1 MWEIPGPQCGEEK
14 PRYLNQVFRK
24 SASSPVPCFLFG
36 PSALGWFFFSF
47 FIYYDPAMNPHCMS
61 TPCLKDFI
69 LQTPELHKCLNF
81 KKLYSSRYLVIA
93 TENVLK
99 QSCYL
104 WLSILAVHLKH
115 RQSFKRIQVF
125 SFRHRL
131 RELRFP
137 EYILGIW
144 LFKKLCFWPG
154 SILSACLCISHLH
167 LCWGLYAIT
176 SDLSTVSPPPLA
188 HPTC

>member
-1 MWEIPGPQCGEEK
+1 MWEMPGPRGEEK
-14 PRYLNQVFRK
+14 SRYLNQVFGK
-24 SASSPVPCFLFG
+24 SASFLVPCFLSG
-36 PSALGWFFFSF
+36 PSALAWFFSSF
-47 FIYYDPAMNPHCMS
+47 LIYYDPAMNPHCMS

-69 LQTPELHKCLNF
+69 LQTPEPHDCLDF
-81 KKLYSSRYLVIA
+81 KKLHSSRYLVIA

-104 WLSILAVHLKH
+104 WLSILAAHLKH

-125 SFRHRL
+125 GFRHRL

-137 EYILGIW
+137 EVYFRHLTFQKAVF
-144 LFKKLCFWPG
+144 LARFHPFCLLAYLTSTSALRTLRRHLWPFH
-154 SILSACLCISHLH
+154 CITPS
-167 LCWGLYAIT
+167 
-176 SDLSTVSPPPLA
+176 LA

>member
-1 MWEIPGPQCGEEK
+1 MK
-14 PRYLNQVFRK
+14 VFRK
-24 SASSPVPCFLFG
+24 SGSSLVPSFLSG

-47 FIYYDPAMNPHCMS
+47 STYYDIAMNPDCMS
-61 TPCLKDFI
+61 TPCLMDFI
-69 LQTPELHKCLNF
+69 LQTFELHKCLNF

-137 EYILGIW
+137 EVYFRHLTFQKAVFLAW
-144 LFKKLCFWPG
+144 FHPF
-154 SILSACLCISHLH
+154 CLLAYLPSTS
-167 LCWGLYAIT
+167 GLRT
-176 SDLSTVSPPPLA
+176 LRHSSELSTVSPPPLA